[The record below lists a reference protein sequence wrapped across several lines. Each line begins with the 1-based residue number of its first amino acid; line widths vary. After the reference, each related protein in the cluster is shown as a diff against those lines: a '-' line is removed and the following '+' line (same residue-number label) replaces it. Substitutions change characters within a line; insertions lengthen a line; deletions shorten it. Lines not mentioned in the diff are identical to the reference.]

1 MSHLFSYWTFH
12 KSITRLCWT
21 TSTSSLLHC
30 VCKGALWNPC
40 NSRRRNQN
48 LFPPQYSRMFSFL
61 DIHQNLR
68 SWHRIFDLDIEFLT
82 PWDLIQWMLNCLEWL
97 DVRIGKYCL
106 CIWRT
111 LISYVLHPQKLHTSL
126 WAAERHVWKFL
137 VKKSSTEVIQYLPT
151 IFCWWSQWSQSY
163 FWYSKEHVD
172 SWVSGLDCEKTASW
186 ALVMAREHR

>member
-1 MSHLFSYWTFH
+1 MILSKRNFIMSHLFSYWTFH

-68 SWHRIFDLDIEFLT
+68 SWHRIFDLDVEFLT

-97 DVRIGKYCL
+97 DVRIGALKPKDFL
-106 CIWRT
+106 TWHPST
-111 LISYVLHPQKLHTSL
+111 VYVFEELWYLTSSIL
-126 WAAERHVWKFL
+126 RSF
-137 VKKSSTEVIQYLPT
+137 ILPSEQLKDM
-151 IFCWWSQWSQSY
+151 FES
-163 FWYSKEHVD
+163 F
-172 SWVSGLDCEKTASW
+172 
-186 ALVMAREHR
+186 